1 VSPWEPHTFV
11 HRISIEAGKEGSKDV
26 VGKSDVVFITLLAQK
41 IQGMTRP
48 KVSFSFL
55 VGLYVQ

>member
-1 VSPWEPHTFV
+1 
-11 HRISIEAGKEGSKDV
+11 